1 MEKMLDKKSRDFAKN
16 MRDTMIYDKSKNEV
30 QIGTNLYVDGKITSA
45 VESGG
50 GKVYLHNIFISTDR
64 AACLQLYSTSNE
76 PFTKETLA
84 TFMTNNGIT
93 SRSKGISLTFES
105 YVERTAST
113 KTLYTNFVIYAL
125 NGTLKLSI
133 EQFIFNINNSAIDI
147 GKSAGEFLSVNGIT
161 DTVIEM

>member
-45 VESGG
+45 ESAG

-64 AACLQLYSTSNE
+64 EACLQLYSTSNE
-76 PFTKETLA
+76 PFTIETLA

-93 SRSKGISLTFES
+93 SRSKGIPLSFES
-105 YVERTAST
+105 YVERTSSA

-125 NGTLKLSI
+125 NNVLKLSI
-133 EQFIFNINNSAIDI
+133 ERFDFNINNNAIDI
-147 GKSAGEFLSVNGIT
+147 GKSVGNYLAVNGIT

>member
-50 GKVYLHNIFISTDR
+50 KVYLHNIFISTDR
-64 AACLQLYSTSNE
+64 EACLQLYSTSNA
-76 PFTKETLA
+76 PFTIETLA
-84 TFMTNNGIT
+84 AFMTNNGIT
-93 SRSKGISLTFES
+93 SRSKGIAVSFES
-105 YVERTAST
+105 YVERTSSA

-125 NGTLKLSI
+125 NNTLKLSI
-133 EQFIFNINNSAIDI
+133 EQFTFNINNNAIDI
-147 GKSAGEFLSVNGIT
+147 GKSVGNYLSINGIT